1 MVVGRGRG
9 TAGGRGERVKRHK
22 KKKERERER
31 KERNDQLAT
40 VTNELGGVIS
50 GPSIKIIEKFFPR
63 L

>member
-1 MVVGRGRG
+1 MSGSKG
-9 TAGGRGERVKRHK
+9 TK